1 MNTPAFTTSFFFFL
15 YRPFSLKWPYFA
27 VTFGNEEGSLG
38 TQNHTCSRQTNG
50 PVQLASSA
58 IEFRSSCCNSG
69 FQAKSNY
76 SERQSPLQPEQRN
89 TSSTT
94 SVLSQPQDTHIYT
107 PSGVHCFYAARL
119 HLICL
124 AVFVRI
130 MLTVDYGFMFGEV
143 SYAYVAVPES
153 NSMRLTQTWS
163 WKTAYLSYISCADFS
178 FNWLRSSGS
187 GWI

>member
-1 MNTPAFTTSFFFFL
+1 MLSIWMRQRSPLRSFVCVCV
-15 YRPFSLKWPYFA
+15 YRPFSLKLPYFA

-38 TQNHTCSRQTNG
+38 TQNHTFSRQTTNG
-50 PVQLASSA
+50 PVELPSSA

-76 SERQSPLQPEQRN
+76 SERQSSLEPEQWN

-94 SVLSQPQDTHIYT
+94 SELSHHQDTHIYT
-107 PSGVHCFYAARL
+107 PSGLYCFYAARL

-130 MLTVDYGFMFGEV
+130 VLTIDHGFMFGEV
-143 SYAYVAVPES
+143 S
-153 NSMRLTQTWS
+153 
-163 WKTAYLSYISCADFS
+163 
-178 FNWLRSSGS
+178 
-187 GWI
+187 